1 MDSPI
6 CKFNP
11 YKNRVLLFP
20 GIYSFHCTRL
30 ILSYFTTFELRTIIS
45 RLNKWSNLF
54 ISQTQ
59 NLSVVYGRTDPCISI
74 LYRPIEDSPVQ
85 LKKFDHEKLKTN
97 IAEISDFP
105 MDLTNFKSVE
115 TSKNSVYVI
124 GGMNKL
130 TNQIISFCYKITSL
144 PSIKLQE
151 VCPMNY
157 PRISFSLTS
166 CGLFIYVIGGFYDG
180 TTKICEKLNISANR
194 WEAFPALNIARC
206 NPILCSFNSNII
218 YAFGGTDGHTPL
230 NSIEKYEN
238 SKNQWVLLPPLLQM
252 CYVGTRNGG
261 FARQIS
267 AHEILIFGG
276 KGTVY
281 KQPIQQC
288 FIYNAIKEEFVGSN
302 NMEPEKFDNIE
313 AHLENE
319 KLFVIGGNIQYYDC
333 KSKKWTMP

>member
-1 MDSPI
+1 MDSQI

-238 SKNQWVLLPPLLQM
+238 SKNQWVLLPPLLQI
-252 CYVGTRNGG
+252 C
-261 FARQIS
+261 I
-267 AHEILIFGG
+267 ILLSL
-276 KGTVY
+276 Y
-281 KQPIQQC
+281 KENTKKYGLSLEYKNFLIWMVKYRLPAC
-288 FIYNAIKEEFVGSN
+288 FIKNSKIKLYFE
-302 NMEPEKFDNIE
+302 I
-313 AHLENE
+313 
-319 KLFVIGGNIQYYDC
+319 KLFLPSSLKNVLCRNYI
-333 KSKKWTMP
+333 THF